1 MASGTVISR
10 GRGRGRGFGKG
21 WVKDFRPAPCPVQP
35 EEVGESLMFTREY
48 HWLSC
53 GVDFITTAQLHSKV
67 FKSFSKKKKKKKV
80 LGLVLNE
87 SSYFLSAQIPY
98 LGKFW
103 FFNYNINQNALNQ

>member
-21 WVKDFRPAPCPVQP
+21 WVKDFKAAPCPVQP

-53 GVDFITTAQLHSKV
+53 GVDFITTGQLHSTKPDLMSCANLAGGILE
-67 FKSFSKKKKKKKV
+67 FFWWW
-80 LGLVLNE
+80 E
-87 SSYFLSAQIPY
+87 SLAMDLSGNKA
-98 LGKFW
+98 
-103 FFNYNINQNALNQ
+103 